1 MEDLTFYLEN
11 PQMPLG
17 IVQVYSGAA
26 AARCYRVPRGYKNVR
41 AEVTTPGA
49 DVFHIEGT
57 SACDGSVS
65 DGSLKIII
73 PASASGTCG
82 VSTRGIKIYLDD
94 DKGNTYAVA
103 GDFVVL
109 KPDGTTDVV
118 ETGGDISH
126 SEFAD
131 VETVDD
137 ASSLGEVKS
146 TLNAVIETLKGSES

>member
-1 MEDLTFYLEN
+1 MEDLMFHLEN

-49 DVFHIEGT
+49 DVFHIEGCA
-57 SACDGSVS
+57 ACDGSV
-65 DGSLKIII
+65 KIII

-82 VSTRGIKIYLDD
+82 VSSRGIKLYLDD
-94 DKGNTYAVA
+94 DEGNTYAVA

-109 KPDGTTDVV
+109 KPDGTTDAV

-126 SEFAD
+126 SDFAD
-131 VETVDD
+131 VEKVDA

-146 TLNAVIETLKGSES
+146 TLNTVIETLKGKDA